1 MTGAQDRAREARIR
15 RLLAEHAALVVP
27 AGDGL
32 ERIRARIAAPSRP
45 WWRRLWDRLTSHTC
59 DPREDPIFA
68 DDVRCRICGQ
78 RPCKNAAPADTGAA
92 PNPTAVKEPKSMTTI
107 IQRRARDVH
116 AGDIIVRD
124 PDHGGASVRWRVS
137 ARKLTA
143 TGTVIVDYFDITDE
157 PTPGIAHFDALTV
170 LAVEPVGGAA

>member
-1 MTGAQDRAREARIR
+1 MMGEESALRQ
-15 RLLAEHAALVVP
+15 LLQLAADTVHP
-27 AGDGL
+27 RNGL
-32 ERIRARIAAPSRP
+32 PVIRARIAARRRP
-45 WWRRLWDRLTSHTC
+45 WWRRAWDRLTRHEC
-59 DPREDPIFA
+59 DPQPDPLFP
-68 DDVRCRICGQ
+68 DDVRCRICGE
-78 RPCKNAAPADTGAA
+78 RPCKNAAPVASGAA